1 VSPAGQAIQNSY
13 TFPGAEVQ
21 LRELRRWLAGLLPDC
36 EARCDVV
43 TVAVELAANAVR
55 HSASGRPGRFFA
67 VEVTYDGS
75 VVGVA
80 VADGGGPGQPKIV
93 GRPYSDELDGFD
105 EHGRGLRMVQ
115 ELSVRTGVI
124 GGMRGRVVWA
134 EVPWPAE
141 QPSPARLGRSPTDVA
156 RSMPRRR

>member
-1 VSPAGQAIQNSY
+1 M
-13 TFPGAEVQ
+13 FPGAEVQ

-67 VEVTYDGS
+67 VEVTCDGS

-80 VADGGGPGQPKIV
+80 VADGGGPGQPKAV
-93 GRPYSDELDGFD
+93 ERPYSDELDGFD

-124 GGMRGRVVWA
+124 GGIRGRVVWA